1 MLKMS
6 QKKKLSPHKFLKNEN
21 ESKPKILFGNT
32 NPEMSYIHFWT
43 LKCFIC
49 LKMTIF
55 YYFLNAK
62 KILIFGYFLPKIEL
76 WTPKKGKKK

>member
-6 QKKKLSPHKFLKNEN
+6 QKKILSPHKFLKNEN

-62 KILIFGYFLPKIEL
+62 KNPDFWVFFTKN
-76 WTPKKGKKK
+76 